1 MGAYVFN
8 NEIFDS
14 WLNKKADEILSKV
27 NREMITTEEMIVL
40 ILKAQTNHFSH
51 MDHDLKLAIQKAHD
65 EIGHI
70 RDDNEKLENSLRSD
84 MNKMESS
91 IRGDMVKIES
101 SLRGDMNKMEDG
113 IRRDMTKME
122 EGIRFDMNK
131 METGIRTDMNK
142 METGIRSDMDLRFNI
157 VDKRFD
163 RVYTL
168 LQWSMGIMT
177 ALFGGVYLKL
187 FLG

>member
-1 MGAYVFN
+1 MGAFVFN

-51 MDHDLKLAIQKAHD
+51 MDHDLKLAIQKSHD
-65 EIGHI
+65 DIALV
-70 RDDNEKLENSLRSD
+70 NLKLETMEHSLVND
-84 MNKMESS
+84 MNK
-91 IRGDMVKIES
+91 IDT
-101 SLRGDMNKMEDG
+101 G
-113 IRRDMTKME
+113 IRA
-122 EGIRFDMNK
+122 DMNK
-131 METGIRTDMNK
+131 METGIRADMNK
-142 METGIRSDMDLRFNI
+142 METGIRHEMDLRFTL

-163 RVYTL
+163 RLYTL
-168 LQWSMGIMT
+168 LQWMMGIMT
-177 ALFGGVYLKL
+177 TLFAGLYLKL

>member
-1 MGAYVFN
+1 MGAFVFN

-51 MDHDLKLAIQKAHD
+51 MDHDLKEAIQKSHD
-65 EIGHI
+65 DITLMRE
-70 RDDNEKLENSLRSD
+70 DMETLEGSLKSDMTRMEGSIRSD
-84 MNKMESS
+84 MS
-91 IRGDMVKIES
+91 
-101 SLRGDMNKMEDG
+101 
-113 IRRDMTKME
+113 
-122 EGIRFDMNK
+122 
-131 METGIRTDMNK
+131 K
-142 METGIRSDMDLRFNI
+142 METGIRSDMSKMENSMNKMEIGIRHEMDLRFDL

-168 LQWSMGIMT
+168 IQWSMGIMT
-177 ALFGGVYLKL
+177 ALFAGLYLKL

>member
-1 MGAYVFN
+1 MGVYVFN

-51 MDHDLKLAIQKAHD
+51 MDHDLKLAIQKSHD
-65 EIGHI
+65 EIGLI
-70 RDDNEKLENSLRSD
+70 REDNEKLENSLR
-84 MNKMESS
+84 
-91 IRGDMVKIES
+91 G
-101 SLRGDMNKMEDG
+101 
-113 IRRDMTKME
+113 DMTKME
-122 EGIRFDMNK
+122 A
-131 METGIRTDMNK
+131 
-142 METGIRSDMDLRFNI
+142 GIRSDMDLRFNI

>member
-14 WLNKKADEILSKV
+14 WLNKKADDILSKV

-51 MDHDLKLAIQKAHD
+51 MDHDLKEAINKTHED
-65 EIGHI
+65 MG
-70 RDDNEKLENSLRSD
+70 KL
-84 MNKMESS
+84 ESS
-91 IRGDMVKIES
+91 IRDDMDKLES
-101 SLRGDMNKMEDG
+101 SIRADMDKMETG
-113 IRRDMTKME
+113 IRA
-122 EGIRFDMNK
+122 DMNK
-131 METGIRTDMNK
+131 METGIRA
-142 METGIRSDMDLRFNI
+142 DMDFRFGI
-157 VDKRFD
+157 VYKRFD

-168 LQWSMGIMT
+168 LQWSMGIT
-177 ALFGGVYLKL
+177 VTLFAGLYLKL